1 MNKMKYIYGLIL
13 ILLLYFCLPVFSKPE
28 IIVEKNG
35 NVTNYRLAND
45 PIKLAQDYQALS
57 KEEKEKFIKEK
68 VLATGNALPIH
79 LIAMADDIYLS
90 KNGDATAAVFFYLL
104 GSLRGMQD
112 SASCEDKSA
121 FAQVQIY
128 PLLAQ
133 NTVQYMVN
141 MDSKNLV
148 NIANKVVE
156 WDEKNTQRVSP
167 QWACYHGMQA
177 FYDDDVK
184 IKSENERIKIQKEIR
199 ESFIKS
205 INKMEEAKQQ
215 YK

>member
-1 MNKMKYIYGLIL
+1 MKYIYGLIL

-68 VLATGNALPIH
+68 VLAAGNALPIH

-104 GSLRGMQD
+104 GSLRG
-112 SASCEDKSA
+112 
-121 FAQVQIY
+121 
-128 PLLAQ
+128 
-133 NTVQYMVN
+133 
-141 MDSKNLV
+141 
-148 NIANKVVE
+148 
-156 WDEKNTQRVSP
+156 
-167 QWACYHGMQA
+167 HGR
-177 FYDDDVK
+177 FC
-184 IKSENERIKIQKEIR
+184 
-199 ESFIKS
+199 FL
-205 INKMEEAKQQ
+205 
-215 YK
+215 